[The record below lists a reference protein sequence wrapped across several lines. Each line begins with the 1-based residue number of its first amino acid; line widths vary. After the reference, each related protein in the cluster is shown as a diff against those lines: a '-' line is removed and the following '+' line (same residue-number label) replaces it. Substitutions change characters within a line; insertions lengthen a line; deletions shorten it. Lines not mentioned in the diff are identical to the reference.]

1 MNLPPK
7 KYFGEIK
14 LGRSL
19 ENYFISI
26 SRHSIQEVI
35 PSHFHENPY
44 LSLNIGAAAYLECT
58 PFSKEV
64 IKPGRVILRSAYYE
78 HQNIFERENGMCF
91 NIEVTT
97 KFNAEVL
104 GLFRNIEYSRSSID
118 IFKILAMSFA
128 NYQDDELDCFITESL
143 LARCPIKSTL
153 RTPKWYKR
161 IINKIQDNYDSPL
174 SLSILAELADVHP
187 NYLARKFK
195 QVSGLT
201 VGEYIRMV
209 RLEKASAALTST
221 KRLTD
226 IAFESGYYDQSHF
239 SNTFRSTFGIT
250 PRELRYSLLY

>member
-7 KYFGEIK
+7 KYFGKMK

-44 LSLNIGAAAYLECT
+44 LSLNIGAAYLECNS
-58 PFSKEV
+58 FSKEI
-64 IKPGRVILRSAYYE
+64 IKPGRIILRSAYYE
-78 HQNIFERENGMCF
+78 HQNIFEQENGMCF

-97 KFNAEVL
+97 KFNEEIL

-143 LARCPIKSTL
+143 LASCTKMRTL
-153 RTPKWYKR
+153 RIPKWYKR
-161 IINKIQDNYDSPL
+161 VISKIRDNYDSPL

-209 RLEKASAALTST
+209 RMEKASIALTST

-226 IAFESGYYDQSHF
+226 VAFESGYYDQSHF
-239 SNTFRSTFGIT
+239 SNAFRTTFGIT
-250 PRELRYSLLY
+250 PRALRYSLLG